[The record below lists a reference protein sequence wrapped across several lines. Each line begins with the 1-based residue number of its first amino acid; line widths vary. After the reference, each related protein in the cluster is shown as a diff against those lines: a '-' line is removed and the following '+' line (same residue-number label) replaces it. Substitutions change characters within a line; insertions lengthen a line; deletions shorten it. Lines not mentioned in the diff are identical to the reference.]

1 MDYVW
6 KLLMVVYP
14 IVCAV
19 LVFLI
24 LIQQSKGEGLAGA
37 FGGGGGSQ
45 TLFGASTP
53 HVFQKITLYFAVGFL
68 LIAFVLQFR
77 SPKPAYDGQ
86 LEGVAPVSTGTGEET
101 TEATAPTAASGP
113 VSATGQ

>member
-6 KLLMVVYP
+6 KLLLVLYP
-14 IVCAV
+14 IVCIV

-53 HVFQKITLYFAVGFL
+53 HVFQKITLYFAIGFL
-68 LIAFVLQFR
+68 LFAFILQFR
-77 SPKPAYDGQ
+77 SGRPSG
-86 LEGVAPVSTGTGEET
+86 EGEPEGATSPVSSQQET
-101 TEATAPTAASGP
+101 TSPGP
-113 VSATGQ
+113 ASATGQ

>member
-1 MDYVW
+1 MDYLW
-6 KLLMVVYP
+6 KLLMVAYP
-14 IVCAV
+14 IVCIV

-24 LIQQSKGEGLAGA
+24 LVQQSKSEGLAGA

-53 HVFQKITLYFAVGFL
+53 HVLQKITLYFAIGFL

-77 SPKPAYDGQ
+77 SPKPAYDGE
-86 LEGVAPVSTGTGEET
+86 LEGAAPVSTGTSEET
-101 TEATAPTAASGP
+101 TQPAAPTAASGP